1 MSWKVSYLP
10 ETDKDLERLD
20 NSQRLLVLKAI
31 TKVSLN
37 PKSKSEGGYGTPLGN
52 RNTARLADLFKIKLK
67 KSGLRIIYKLVRTKE
82 TMLVIIVGARA
93 DNEVYIEA
101 DTRAKK
107 HQPL

>member
-1 MSWKVSYLP
+1 M
-10 ETDKDLERLD
+10 
-20 NSQRLLVLKAI
+20 
-31 TKVSLN
+31 
-37 PKSKSEGGYGTPLGN
+37 
-52 RNTARLADLFKIKLK
+52 ADLFKIKLK